1 MGYQNIIVYY
11 HICCINNWIQ
21 IVDQMMDRIR
31 SSGLY
36 NKVLEIRLSIL
47 GDYSAGK
54 HLLEDGK
61 IKLVFHS
68 MDMNLRENCTIE
80 KIYDDATATATAT
93 ASIITQSGT
102 GNIDYKILYIHS
114 KGVGY
119 NGQNPAVSD
128 WTEYL
133 TYFNI
138 DKHED
143 CISGLDNGYDAVGV
157 NLQDQPVLHYSGNFW
172 WSHAQ
177 HIIQLGRLTDR
188 SYNGPEFYLTKCRN
202 AKFLGLWISHIDHYC
217 NYYPREIYANKG
229 VYLYEKIV

>member
-1 MGYQNIIVYY
+1 
-11 HICCINNWIQ
+11 
-21 IVDQMMDRIR
+21 MMDRIR

-54 HLLEDGK
+54 HLLGDGDGK
-61 IKLVFHS
+61 IKVVFHS

-80 KIYDDATATATAT
+80 KIYDDATATATINEP
-93 ASIITQSGT
+93 S
-102 GNIDYKILYIHS
+102 GNIDYKILYIHT

-119 NGQNPAVSD
+119 NGQNDAVSD
-128 WTEYL
+128 WAEYL

-143 CISGLDNGYDAVGV
+143 CIRGLDNGYDAVGV

-172 WSHAQ
+172 WSHAR
-177 HIIQLGRLTDR
+177 HILRIGRLNDY

-217 NYYPREIYANKG
+217 NYYPREIYENKG
-229 VYLYEKIV
+229 LYLYEKIV